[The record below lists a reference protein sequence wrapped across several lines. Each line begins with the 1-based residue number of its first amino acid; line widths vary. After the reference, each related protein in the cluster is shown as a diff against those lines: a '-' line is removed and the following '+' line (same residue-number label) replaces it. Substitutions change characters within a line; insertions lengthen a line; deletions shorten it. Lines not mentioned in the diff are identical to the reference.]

1 VVTEA
6 ASSLTK
12 IFKSLRK
19 HGKMTLAAGVPQDSP
34 QGQVVTW
41 LNERYVDF
49 VKNLLSLLGSGKA
62 NLQVPHLAF

>member
-1 VVTEA
+1 
-6 ASSLTK
+6 
-12 IFKSLRK
+12 
-19 HGKMTLAAGVPQDSP
+19 MTLAAGVPQDSP

-62 NLQVPHLAF
+62 NLQVPPS